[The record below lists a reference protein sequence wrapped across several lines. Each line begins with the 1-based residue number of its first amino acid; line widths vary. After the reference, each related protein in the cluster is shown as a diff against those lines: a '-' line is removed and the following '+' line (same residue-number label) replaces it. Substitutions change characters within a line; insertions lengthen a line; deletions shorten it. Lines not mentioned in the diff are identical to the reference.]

1 MLVVTGGVVPGVVGS
16 GGLEEVDGGL
26 RWLSGAGW
34 VREYCAGGAGHRG
47 GGNLGVI
54 DCDVWG
60 LGFKMIAGR
69 DWSRERR
76 GAVSEE
82 MSGDV

>member
-1 MLVVTGGVVPGVVGS
+1 MVTGGVDLGVVDC
-16 GGLEEVDGGL
+16 GGLEEGGGGGN
-26 RWLSGAGW
+26 WLSCVGW
-34 VREYCAGGAGHRG
+34 LRVYCAGGAGQRG

-54 DCDVWG
+54 DCAVWG
-60 LGFKMIAGR
+60 LGFKVIVGLE
-69 DWSRERR
+69 WSRERR

>member
-1 MLVVTGGVVPGVVGS
+1 M
-16 GGLEEVDGGL
+16 
-26 RWLSGAGW
+26 
-34 VREYCAGGAGHRG
+34 YCAGGAGHRG

-54 DCDVWG
+54 DCAVWG
-60 LGFKMIAGR
+60 LGFKVIVGL
-69 DWSRERR
+69 DWSRDRR